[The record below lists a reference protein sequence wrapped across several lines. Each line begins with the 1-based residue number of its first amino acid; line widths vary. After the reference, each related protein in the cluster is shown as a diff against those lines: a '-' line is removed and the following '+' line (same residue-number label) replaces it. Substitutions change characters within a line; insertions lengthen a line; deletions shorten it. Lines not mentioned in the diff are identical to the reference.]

1 MRFTNVQVA
10 LFKCGI
16 SFVHMAPT
24 EARRSAAIQDFK
36 RALGGWYT
44 GTATDS
50 VVYSGSGDVFA
61 RFMLCVMRGASTNH
75 CPVMFM
81 DGKKDEFPEPKAYD
95 EARWIPATDSNGCG
109 PMVIR

>member
-1 MRFTNVQVA
+1 MRFTAVQAA
-10 LFKCGI
+10 LFKSGI

-61 RFMLCVMRGASTNH
+61 RFMVCVPRGQSTDH
-75 CPVMFM
+75 CPVIFM
-81 DGKKDEFPEPKAYD
+81 DGRKDEFPEQRAYQ
-95 EARWIPATDSNGCG
+95 EARHIPHCEDGCG
-109 PMVIR
+109 PMVVR